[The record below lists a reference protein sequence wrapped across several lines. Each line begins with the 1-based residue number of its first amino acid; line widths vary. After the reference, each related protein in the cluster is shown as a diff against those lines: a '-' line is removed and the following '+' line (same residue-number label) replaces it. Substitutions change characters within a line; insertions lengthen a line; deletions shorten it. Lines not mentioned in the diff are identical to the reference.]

1 MFGMLSGNRLE
12 LAKPL
17 VDTLGRDDVWAY
29 GRARARANWTAP
41 SQVGQLITDT
51 AVFQCGQGGYGDK
64 GTCPKNYGGFEG
76 IEFSCAM
83 GPFAPQSGNDYDCS
97 LRSSAGLSTSM
108 LIDWQDYTHGFRVS
122 SDDGT
127 LDSQQQTNYLNR
139 TLFKFLAGVANF
151 YSSYGVKN
159 SSGITNLPDTCA
171 QEMCQ
176 LRTAGSHISSES
188 NNHAD
193 LGYARMA
200 VAKLK
205 QYHREGL
212 IPSLRPEWL
221 DLEASLASYPTVYRP
236 GFGEGF
242 AEAVGPDG
250 TQPPNL
256 GNTDYPITTFAAIH
270 PAGMIGHESTPEM
283 LEIARNTVW
292 AVNSDNQWH
301 PNNGFCLAWPPA
313 SRVVTRDDGQRLLD
327 AASIAVRT
335 VCFPNY
341 WPDLGGGGLENGGA
355 VEAIH
360 SLLLQSHESCLR
372 VFAGWPANRSAS
384 FTQLRARGGFVLSGK
399 QIAGVV
405 GGINVTSELG
415 GDLSFCL
422 PHGWSAVNA
431 TCEGVAVQPT
441 LTNATLRRYRIKTMV
456 GQRCILSAA

>member
-41 SQVGQLITDT
+41 SQDGQLITDT
-51 AVFQCGQGGYGDK
+51 AVFQCGQGSYGTK
-64 GTCPKNYGGFEG
+64 GSCPKSYGGFEG

-97 LRSSAGLSTSM
+97 LRSSAGLSTSQ
-108 LIDWQDYTHGFRVS
+108 LIDWQDYTQGAEVS
-122 SDDGT
+122 SHDGT
-127 LDSQQQTNYLNR
+127 LSPQRQTNYLNR
-139 TLFKFLAGVANF
+139 TLFKFLAGVADF

-176 LRTAGSHISSES
+176 LRTAGAHMPSES
-188 NNHAD
+188 NSNAD
-193 LGYARMA
+193 LGYAHMV

-212 IPSLRPEWL
+212 IPTLRPQWL
-221 DLEASLASYPTVYRP
+221 ELEASLAPYATVYRP

-250 TQPPNL
+250 SQPANL

-270 PAGMIGHESTPEM
+270 PAGMIGHESPPEL
-283 LEIARNTVW
+283 LELARQTVW

-313 SRVVTRDDGQRLLD
+313 SRVVSRDDGQRLLD

-335 VCFPNY
+335 VSFPNY
-341 WPDLGGGGLENGGA
+341 WPNLGGGGLENGGA

-360 SLLLQSHESCLR
+360 SMLLQSHESCLR
-372 VFAGWPANRSAS
+372 FFPGWPASGSAS
-384 FTQLRARGGFVLSGK
+384 FAQLRARGGFVLSGK
-399 QIAGVV
+399 QTAGVI
-405 GGINVTSELG
+405 GLINITSELG
-415 GDLSFCL
+415 RDLSFCL
-422 PHGWSAVNA
+422 PTGWGGVNV
-431 TCEGVAVQPT
+431 TCGGEPVQPT
-441 LTNATLRRYRIKTMV
+441 LTNATLLRYSIETAV
-456 GQRCILSAA
+456 GQTCTLASA